1 MADMDPSYELILKML
16 EVMRSDPDLTALVAP
31 EWIVDR
37 LPDGIS
43 IQYPYISLGPTTSI
57 PVDAECSPAEEINV
71 QWDVWTSGPGE
82 QFSSVMCRKICRRI
96 KRALHDVDLALTI
109 NAMVTLQCDIIRILD
124 DPNPA
129 IRHGV
134 VSLTGEVETPE

>member
-1 MADMDPSYELILKML
+1 MADVDPSYELINAMFAVL
-16 EVMRSDPDLTALVAP
+16 RADTDLTQLVPA

-37 LPDGIS
+37 PPDGTNVV
-43 IQYPYISLGPTTSI
+43 YPYISLGPTIAI
-57 PVDAECSPAEEINV
+57 PADAECSRAEEISV

-82 QFSSVMCRKICRRI
+82 QYGSVMCRKICRLI
-96 KRALHDVDLALTI
+96 KLALHDVDLALTI
-109 NAMVTLQCDIIRILD
+109 NAVVTLQCDMIRILD

-134 VSLTGEVETPE
+134 VSLTGEVETP